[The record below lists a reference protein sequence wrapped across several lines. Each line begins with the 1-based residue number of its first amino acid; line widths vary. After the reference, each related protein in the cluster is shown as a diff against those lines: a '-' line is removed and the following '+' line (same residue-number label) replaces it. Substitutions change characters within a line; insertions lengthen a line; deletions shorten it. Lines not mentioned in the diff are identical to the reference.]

1 MPLQL
6 LFLPR
11 AVLSFPTHCVFFP
24 NGMAPLKWEKW
35 FRRSLFCIIHTGNF
49 LWGDQAVS
57 VPGWWEEM
65 HPLYK
70 VSTIFWMVFV
80 PSLECPEIK
89 KARATTKPFLSVLCT
104 RMGQGLSEGKWPNL
118 PSLIFLSLG
127 IVPKNS
133 VLCKYIYS
141 SWLQYCYL

>member
-11 AVLSFPTHCVFFP
+11 AVLSFPTYCIFFP
-24 NGMAPLKWEKW
+24 NGMAPVKWEEW
-35 FRRSLFCIIHTGNF
+35 FHRILFCVIHTGNF

-65 HPLYK
+65 HPLY
-70 VSTIFWMVFV
+70 IYFWMVLV

-89 KARATTKPFLSVLCT
+89 EARATTKSFLSVLCT
-104 RMGQGLSEGKWPNL
+104 RMIWDGTGLVWGKMAQ
-118 PSLIFLSLG
+118 SAFSHFS
-127 IVPKNS
+127 VTRYNS
-133 VLCKYIYS
+133 
-141 SWLQYCYL
+141 